1 MFCMWIVIL
10 FKNQTIIMKKFL
22 SVSLKFQWKT
32 VLVIF
37 ALIAVQTYF
46 QMEIIDLF
54 GAALTGV
61 KEQNADLLFKSGLNM
76 VGYTILSMISLYAV
90 SLLSTRVAS
99 NAAYK
104 IREKIF
110 HILMNLPDEE
120 IAQFKISGLT
130 TRSTRG
136 MSSEQGFLV
145 IILEQLILIPV
156 TFIAVVYEI
165 ALIDTSYAIFFLVL
179 IAIISMIIILRMKKI
194 VEIFFRAKKTYGML
208 NQLFLSKISDIA
220 DKIPYNKKEYEAEF
234 EKACENS
241 YDKNVKYI
249 SSQYYLGPLLM
260 WGLYFI
266 VLITLAMVNSGYT
279 IGFETDSVFDS
290 FIILMYIAYFIG
302 TLTPIPALIDR
313 WPRAYATSVRLE
325 EVLTIEDK
333 IIKSKNTEAN
343 PKAIEIVEED
353 IAWEDKGIWAERND
367 ILDKFT
373 DILKED
379 KIKIIISMILLT
391 VSTLCIVYA
400 PKVAGKTANLLL
412 SNSNTF
418 NDPTVYTNLAILILL
433 YSGGYLLTIP
443 TKKIMGTIG
452 EKVAYNLRM
461 QLFDKIDAI
470 GSGYIKE
477 NSKGLIFSR
486 LNNDVMNIR
495 EFVSSRFSDI
505 YAQIL
510 SIILVIVLMLMT
522 DFRLSLVYI
531 AILPIYAIAFY
542 LCDYKSRDYYDGH
555 QKHLG
560 RLMSNFERGLSNR
573 DSFHEKG
580 FKNINQTVID
590 YYTKSKNVTNAMV
603 PITTFLTNI
612 SNITVYMAGIYF
624 LSVNEIQLGTLLAVI
639 MYGQLLTKPIKKIST
654 SISSIETSFSSIKR
668 IFAIIDYENDE

>member
-1 MFCMWIVIL
+1 
-10 FKNQTIIMKKFL
+10 
-22 SVSLKFQWKT
+22 
-32 VLVIF
+32 
-37 ALIAVQTYF
+37 
-46 QMEIIDLF
+46 
-54 GAALTGV
+54 
-61 KEQNADLLFKSGLNM
+61 M

-120 IAQFKISGLT
+120 VAQFKISGLT

-165 ALIDTSYAIFFLVL
+165 ALIDTSYAIFFLAL
-179 IAIISMIIILRMKKI
+179 IAILSMIIILRMKKI

-208 NQLFLSKISDIA
+208 NQLFLFKISDIA

-279 IGFETDSVFDS
+279 IGFETDCVFDS

-379 KIKIIISMILLT
+379 KIKIIISMILLMI
-391 VSTLCIVYA
+391 STLCMVYA
-400 PKVAGKTANLLL
+400 PKVAGKTADLLL

-418 NDPTVYTNLAILILL
+418 NDPTVYTNLAILI
-433 YSGGYLLTIP
+433 YYIP
-443 TKKIMGTIG
+443 EG
-452 EKVAYNLRM
+452 
-461 QLFDKIDAI
+461 
-470 GSGYIKE
+470 
-477 NSKGLIFSR
+477 
-486 LNNDVMNIR
+486 
-495 EFVSSRFSDI
+495 
-505 YAQIL
+505 
-510 SIILVIVLMLMT
+510 
-522 DFRLSLVYI
+522 
-531 AILPIYAIAFY
+531 
-542 LCDYKSRDYYDGH
+542 
-555 QKHLG
+555 
-560 RLMSNFERGLSNR
+560 
-573 DSFHEKG
+573 
-580 FKNINQTVID
+580 
-590 YYTKSKNVTNAMV
+590 
-603 PITTFLTNI
+603 I
-612 SNITVYMAGIYF
+612 S
-624 LSVNEIQLGTLLAVI
+624 
-639 MYGQLLTKPIKKIST
+639 
-654 SISSIETSFSSIKR
+654 
-668 IFAIIDYENDE
+668 